1 MKASNLL
8 LLALFVIS
16 ISCGSDKE
24 YQSYGAQINA
34 EAAKPVG
41 VLTEIN
47 TEETTSIKLIATV
60 DQVCQAK
67 GCWMTLKNDNGTPIR
82 VTFKDYEFFVPKDI
96 SGSSVVVEGELIK
109 KDLSPEMAR
118 HYAEDAGEEF
128 DSTKSYTEYALIA
141 EGVLVEKP

>member
-1 MKASNLL
+1 MKTSNLL

-16 ISCGSDKE
+16 ISCNTEKQ

-34 EAAKPVG
+34 EAAKPVE

-47 TEETTSIKLIATV
+47 PEETTSIKLMATV
-60 DQVCQAK
+60 DQVCQSK

-96 SGSSVVVEGELIK
+96 SGSSVVVEGELFK
-109 KDLSPEMAR
+109 KDLSPDMAR

-141 EGVLVEKP
+141 EGVLVAKP